1 LTEKK
6 EKNMHNKIAIIFS
19 IFLMS
24 CDLDIQ
30 YIEYNSIDGEAWH
43 KDSIQYFNFEI
54 ESAEK
59 ATYNSYINLR
69 INNDYKF
76 NNIFLIVSLSNSS
89 QLISKDTLEFTLA
102 DKRGNLLGE
111 KSINIIDNSLIHKEN
126 ISLDHNKAY
135 SVSVEHAMRI
145 INKVKPLEYLEGVID
160 VGYKVEKV
168 N

>member
-1 LTEKK
+1 
-6 EKNMHNKIAIIFS
+6 MHNKIAIIFS

-24 CDLDIQ
+24 CDPDIQ

-54 ESAEK
+54 ESVEK

-145 INKVKPLEYLEGVID
+145 INKVKPLEHLEGVID

>member
-1 LTEKK
+1 
-6 EKNMHNKIAIIFS
+6 MHNKIAIIFS

-24 CDLDIQ
+24 CDPDIQ
-30 YIEYNSIDGEAWH
+30 YIKYNSIDGEAWH

-54 ESAEK
+54 ESVEK

-145 INKVKPLEYLEGVID
+145 INKVKPLEHLEGVID

>member
-1 LTEKK
+1 
-6 EKNMHNKIAIIFS
+6 
-19 IFLMS
+19 MS
-24 CDLDIQ
+24 CDPDIQ
-30 YIEYNSIDGEAWH
+30 YIKYNSIDGEAWH

-54 ESAEK
+54 ESVEK

-145 INKVKPLEYLEGVID
+145 INKVKPLEHLEGVID

>member
-1 LTEKK
+1 
-6 EKNMHNKIAIIFS
+6 
-19 IFLMS
+19 MS

-54 ESAEK
+54 ESAEN

-168 N
+168 NWNWKKRKIIISYTQ